1 MLTTNLK
8 RPFFS
13 KRINEEV
20 KKIEDEKVIPIN
32 KIENLRSVLIIVGAN
47 IRAIRKVQKKT
58 ISELASFARISA
70 KYLQGVEVGKRNI
83 SITNLNKIAKVLDM
97 PVGMFF
103 RDDNIDKTK
112 KLLSIASRLKNYSP
126 NQLNHIEDL
135 IRDVDNIIDK

>member
-20 KKIEDEKVIPIN
+20 KKVEDEKVVTVN
-32 KIENLRSVLIIVGAN
+32 KIESLKSVLIVVGAN
-47 IRAIRKVQKKT
+47 IRAIRKAQKKT
-58 ISELASFARISA
+58 ISELAYSANISA

-83 SITNLNKIAKVLDM
+83 SITNLNKIAKVLDI

-103 RDDNIDKTK
+103 RDENIDKTK

-126 NQLNHIEDL
+126 NQLSHIEEL
-135 IRDVDNIIDK
+135 IKDINNIIEK